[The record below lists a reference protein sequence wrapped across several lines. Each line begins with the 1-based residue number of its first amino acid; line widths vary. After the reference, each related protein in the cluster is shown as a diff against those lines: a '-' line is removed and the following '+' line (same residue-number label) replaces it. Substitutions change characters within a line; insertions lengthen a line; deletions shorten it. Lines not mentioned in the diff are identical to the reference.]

1 MTCRDCIHFKACY
14 EMARANNADEFNT
27 MYAEKCEDFSD
38 RSAWVKLPCKV
49 GTTVFFVREQTDG
62 KELDIGKISSFGI
75 DGDNVTWIFVRYE
88 SDLFYWWH
96 PITDLNNTVFL
107 SREEAE
113 RALKERESNEK

>member
-1 MTCRDCIHFKACY
+1 MTCKDCIHFKACH
-14 EMARANNADEFNT
+14 EMARANNVAEFNT
-27 MYAEKCEDFSD
+27 LCAEKCEDFSD

-113 RALKERESNEK
+113 QALKEREE